1 MMQLKTPML
10 AAGLLAAALCAPVFA
25 QETGDA
31 PAAEKFEFKLDL
43 KKGEKF
49 AFRQSMDM
57 NQDIDMGGMQIATVM
72 AMTSDYSYEVT
83 DVAESGDM
91 SIKIKFGRI
100 KGSFENP
107 MMGALEFDSEKET
120 EETGNPMVDMM
131 GSMFT
136 ANAGQQLSLVMN
148 QDGEVLS
155 VDGVDA
161 MVDRILENNPM
172 AAMGGQLDAETMKQQ
187 MKDNFEGQ
195 LGQIPADPV
204 AVGESWTAD
213 RGMSGVGGMG
223 MQMSIKSTL
232 KSLSGNEAI
241 IDSDITGELS
251 GGQMAAMMTVEEF
264 KGTSNT
270 TLSVK
275 DGLPLSSVAKINMT
289 ATMDTPQ
296 GQGAIV
302 MTIDTKLERIPVTAP
317 AAETP
322 ASTDET
328 PAEQPSDE

>member
-1 MMQLKTPML
+1 MQLKTPML
-10 AAGLLAAALCAPVFA
+10 ATGLLALALCAPVVAQDVFA
-25 QETGDA
+25 QEA
-31 PAAEKFEFKLDL
+31 ALASSAEKFEFKLDL
-43 KKGEKF
+43 KKGDKF

-91 SIKIKFGRI
+91 SINIKFGRI

-107 MMGALEFDSEKET
+107 MMGALEFDSEEEM

-136 ANAGQQLSLVMN
+136 ANAGQELTLVMN
-148 QDGEVLS
+148 EDGDVVS
-155 VDGVDA
+155 VDGVDE
-161 MVDRILENNPM
+161 MVDRLLENNPM

-204 AVGESWTAD
+204 AVGESWTSD
-213 RGMSGVGGMG
+213 RGMSAAGGMG

-232 KSLSGNEAI
+232 KSLSGDEAV

-251 GGQMAAMMTVEEF
+251 GGQMAAMMQVEEF

-289 ATMDTPQ
+289 ATMG
-296 GQGAIV
+296 GQGGIV
-302 MTIDTKLERIPVTAP
+302 MSIDTKLERIPVTAS

-322 ASTDET
+322 STSEET
-328 PAEQPSDE
+328 PSAE